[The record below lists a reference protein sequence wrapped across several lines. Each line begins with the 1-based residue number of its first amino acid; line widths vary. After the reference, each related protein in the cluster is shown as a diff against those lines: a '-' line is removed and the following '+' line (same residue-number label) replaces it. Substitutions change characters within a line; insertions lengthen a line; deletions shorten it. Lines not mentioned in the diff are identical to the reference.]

1 MNEAN
6 MEGALGKSPASITGD
21 MPASKEGRQDD
32 LQKRQGAEQEEL
44 PSAKRRKDGKRVS
57 SESAKSTKSKGAK
70 TPAVGG
76 KAAQVATDHPANE
89 NGWLV
94 PLQTAMKGAPG
105 VFTHIFDAHVL
116 VTIKQLA
123 VKYGLGMMD
132 YQEAEKPDPIN
143 WIALFDFDRVDV
155 DRIAT
160 LFGVKQKA
168 LWPPMERSAMKHD
181 FVAQKVSLV
190 EWLYNA
196 PQKVCVHT

>member
-1 MNEAN
+1 
-6 MEGALGKSPASITGD
+6 
-21 MPASKEGRQDD
+21 
-32 LQKRQGAEQEEL
+32 
-44 PSAKRRKDGKRVS
+44 
-57 SESAKSTKSKGAK
+57 
-70 TPAVGG
+70 
-76 KAAQVATDHPANE
+76 
-89 NGWLV
+89 
-94 PLQTAMKGAPG
+94 MKGAPG
-105 VFTHIFDAHVL
+105 VFTHIFDAYVL

-196 PQKVCVHT
+196 PQKVCVRTYP

>member
-1 MNEAN
+1 M
-6 MEGALGKSPASITGD
+6 
-21 MPASKEGRQDD
+21 
-32 LQKRQGAEQEEL
+32 
-44 PSAKRRKDGKRVS
+44 
-57 SESAKSTKSKGAK
+57 
-70 TPAVGG
+70 
-76 KAAQVATDHPANE
+76 
-89 NGWLV
+89 
-94 PLQTAMKGAPG
+94 
-105 VFTHIFDAHVL
+105 
-116 VTIKQLA
+116 TIKQLA

-160 LFGVKQKA
+160 LFAVKHKA

-196 PQKVCVHT
+196 PQKVCDHSSS